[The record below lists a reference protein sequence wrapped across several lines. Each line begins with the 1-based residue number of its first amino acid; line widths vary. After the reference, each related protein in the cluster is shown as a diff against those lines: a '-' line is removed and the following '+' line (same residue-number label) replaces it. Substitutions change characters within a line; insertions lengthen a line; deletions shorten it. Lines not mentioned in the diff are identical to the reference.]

1 MDSFH
6 RKHSSSWGW
15 VDVRAP
21 VQVECPSGPLCLLP
35 ENVHH
40 ELAVL
45 TWELEVGHPLGSLVA
60 LDDGGVD
67 REPTFYATGM
77 TSPARETGP

>member
-1 MDSFH
+1 MS
-6 RKHSSSWGW
+6 
-15 VDVRAP
+15 VTP
-21 VQVECPSGPLCLLP
+21 VQVICPSGPLYLLP

-67 REPTFYATGM
+67 RGPTFYATGM
-77 TSPARETGP
+77 TSPAGEAGP